1 MTSHTPGP
9 WIADPDDRPGME
21 WNIHVV
27 QADSPD
33 NRICFM
39 TSNGPSEA
47 NARLIAAAPDLL
59 AALTTLVAHSG
70 YTNLNDAELELEHRL
85 GNGFAPILQAA
96 RAAIAKGVATM
107 TDFPAYYA
115 LKSLL
120 GGNPDSNYRVIYRGS
135 DHKVVCVFNR
145 EMRAWSA
152 GDNHLLNVCLTA
164 LLADAAK
171 SKEKPNEQ
179 P

>member
-39 TSNGPSEA
+39 TSNGPSRA

-59 AALTTLVAHSG
+59 AALSALVVHSG
-70 YTNLNDAELELEHRL
+70 YTHMTETELEGEHRQ
-85 GNGFAPILQAA
+85 GNGFALILLAA
-96 RAAIAKGVATM
+96 RAAIAKATH
-107 TDFPAYYA
+107 
-115 LKSLL
+115 S
-120 GGNPDSNYRVIYRGS
+120 
-135 DHKVVCVFNR
+135 
-145 EMRAWSA
+145 
-152 GDNHLLNVCLTA
+152 
-164 LLADAAK
+164 
-171 SKEKPNEQ
+171 
-179 P
+179 